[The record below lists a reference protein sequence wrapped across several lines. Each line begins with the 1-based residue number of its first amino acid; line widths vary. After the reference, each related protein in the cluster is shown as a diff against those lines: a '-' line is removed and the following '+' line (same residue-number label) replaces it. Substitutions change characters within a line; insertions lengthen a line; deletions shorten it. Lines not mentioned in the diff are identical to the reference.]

1 MEKITLYHGSPDK
14 IVVPTY
20 SKGEEKHDYGRG
32 FYLTERKSGQFA
44 AQMSQMALFIGMNLI
59 PKVLK
64 FWIFREKAFL
74 RGLQSL

>member
-1 MEKITLYHGSPDK
+1 MTTDGVFTSLKVLTLQ
-14 IVVPTY
+14 
-20 SKGEEKHDYGRG
+20 
-32 FYLTERKSGQFA
+32 KSGQFA
-44 AQMSQMALFIGMNLI
+44 AQMSQMALFIGINLI